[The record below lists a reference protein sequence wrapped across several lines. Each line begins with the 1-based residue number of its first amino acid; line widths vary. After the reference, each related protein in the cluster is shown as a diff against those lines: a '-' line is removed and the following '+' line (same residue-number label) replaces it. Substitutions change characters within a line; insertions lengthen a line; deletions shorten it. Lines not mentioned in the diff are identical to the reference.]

1 MSWSLLRAIRNGLE
15 QAGVYSCDRDWMAD
29 IVNRAVA
36 EELARDE
43 STSQLAGII
52 QTEAARAFAE
62 VSSIASARIAA
73 GVRRFLTE

>member
-1 MSWSLLRAIRNGLE
+1 
-15 QAGVYSCDRDWMAD
+15 MAD
-29 IVNRAVA
+29 IVSRAVA